1 VLGYGAI
8 EENLRA
14 TLAVFARAKAE
25 GETRSWAGLTA
36 NCSAVDF
43 SMFNAAIL
51 TAPAASDSEL
61 NRRIEIAAEFFT
73 ERRLPWSFW
82 VCRDWLGQSLRAS
95 VEKVFCSHGLHLA
108 MELPGMEA
116 ERLDPPSRTLPQLD
130 YRPVEDEETRLAFSH
145 IMSVTFGV
153 PLTVAREIY
162 ASKNTWH
169 GDLKGWVAYLNGD
182 AVATAATLAT
192 PGVIGLYAVGTL
204 PHQRRTGCAEAVVRY
219 ALDEAHAFSDS
230 GRTVLESSDA
240 GFHLYRRMGYR
251 TITRYAIFARG

>member
-1 VLGYGAI
+1 VLGFGAI

-25 GETRSWAGLTA
+25 GETHSWAGLTA

-51 TAPAASDSEL
+51 TAPASSDSEL
-61 NRRIEIAAEFFT
+61 GRRIETAAEFFT
-73 ERRLPWSFW
+73 ARKLPWSFW
-82 VCRDWLGQSLRAS
+82 VCRDWLSQPLRAT
-95 VEKVFCSHGLHLA
+95 VEKVFRSHGLHLA

-116 ERLDPPSRTLPQLD
+116 EQIEPPSHPLPKLA
-130 YRPVEDEETRLAFSH
+130 YRRVEDEETRLVFSH

-162 ASKNTWH
+162 GSKNTWR
-169 GDLKGWVAYLNGD
+169 GDLVGWVAYLNGD
-182 AVATAATLAT
+182 AVATAATLPTA
-192 PGVIGLYAVGTL
+192 GVTGVYAVGTL
-204 PHQRRTGCAEAVVRY
+204 PHQRRTGCAEAVVRH
-219 ALDEAHAFSDS
+219 ALQEARTASNTE
-230 GRTVLESSDA
+230 RTVLESSDA